1 VTQKQQEDV
10 KMSFLQLIG
19 WWVFSLVVWIIIGAI
34 EEHSSGDG
42 AKIVI
47 PLWIFTG
54 IFMLGIWL
62 IKNK

>member
-1 VTQKQQEDV
+1 
-10 KMSFLQLIG
+10 MSFLQLIG